1 MEGEIFLKKKWILLT
16 AALLLAL
23 GGCQGKDET
32 VVQNEEA
39 FREYEVNLSDKLSD
53 FQFAMNE
60 EVYTLPESME
70 VWKERGWEIPSDR
83 GEEHLEAESFIEG
96 ESLKRGEDT
105 LTAAFV
111 NQEGE
116 SRTLED
122 SMIGG
127 VTLEYREGGTVYQL
141 PGKLCLGRATL
152 NQVTEQYGPPTDEY
166 EEKEDVYVTYEF
178 GLYKKAEFVFHIE
191 DETLY
196 LCRTTAH
203 PRGQMKR

>member
-70 VWKERGWEIPSDR
+70 VWKERDGKSPLTGERTSGSGIFYRRGKSEKRRRHSDSSICQSRGGKSDSGRQYDRRCDFGIPGR
-83 GEEHLEAESFIEG
+83 GHRVPASG
-96 ESLKRGEDT
+96 
-105 LTAAFV
+105 
-111 NQEGE
+111 
-116 SRTLED
+116 
-122 SMIGG
+122 
-127 VTLEYREGGTVYQL
+127 
-141 PGKLCLGRATL
+141 
-152 NQVTEQYGPPTDEY
+152 
-166 EEKEDVYVTYEF
+166 
-178 GLYKKAEFVFHIE
+178 
-191 DETLY
+191 ETLSGKGNFEPGDRAVRSTY
-196 LCRTTAH
+196 GRV
-203 PRGQMKR
+203 

>member
-83 GEEHLEAESFIEG
+83 GE
-96 ESLKRGEDT
+96 
-105 LTAAFV
+105 
-111 NQEGE
+111 
-116 SRTLED
+116 
-122 SMIGG
+122 
-127 VTLEYREGGTVYQL
+127 
-141 PGKLCLGRATL
+141 
-152 NQVTEQYGPPTDEY
+152 
-166 EEKEDVYVTYEF
+166 
-178 GLYKKAEFVFHIE
+178 
-191 DETLY
+191 
-196 LCRTTAH
+196 
-203 PRGQMKR
+203 